1 MKRKSICLSLLL
13 TLCIILSCIP
23 VYAGNADF
31 SDGGGNSQNYSS
43 SGSLSAGGY
52 RSAITLKRGKTVTA
66 YICRTE
72 RAKFKV
78 SGSKYKWKTSNKK
91 IATVTS

>member
-31 SDGGGNSQNYSS
+31 SDGGGNSQAALFQPEATDR
-43 SGSLSAGGY
+43 LSH
-52 RSAITLKRGKTVTA
+52 
-66 YICRTE
+66 
-72 RAKFKV
+72 
-78 SGSKYKWKTSNKK
+78 
-91 IATVTS
+91 

>member
-52 RSAITLKRGKTVTA
+52 RSAITLKEGKPLLPIYA
-66 YICRTE
+66 E
-72 RAKFKV
+72 QKEQNL
-78 SGSKYKWKTSNKK
+78 KYPDQNTNGKLRIKK
-91 IATVTS
+91 